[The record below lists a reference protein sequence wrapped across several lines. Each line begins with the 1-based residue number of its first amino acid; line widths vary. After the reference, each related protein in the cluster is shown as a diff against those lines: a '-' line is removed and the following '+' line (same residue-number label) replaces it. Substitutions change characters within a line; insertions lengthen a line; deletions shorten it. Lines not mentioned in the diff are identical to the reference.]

1 MASETRSHILT
12 FDLTF
17 SRPNTFFWVS
27 EIESIR
33 CRIKVASA
41 AEVSPVDVHLRFRG
55 RGKAPGLVYM
65 RPLDETTFQCEA
77 ATVHEDLPKLE
88 LVLRDVPE
96 VVAAQLRDL

>member
-1 MASETRSHILT
+1 VSDTRSHLLT
-12 FDLTF
+12 FDRTL
-17 SRPNTFFWVS
+17 SRPNTFYWVA

-41 AEVSPVDVHLRFRG
+41 DEISDLDVRLRFRG
-55 RGKAPGLVYM
+55 QTKAYGLVHC

-77 ATVHEDLPKLE
+77 AVIHQDLPKLE

-96 VVAAQLRDL
+96 AVAAQLRAL